1 MGQRRLQQRLTD
13 EVVGQQPRPEFLSHP
28 LGPRAAESIEP
39 HRGLIPHA
47 AESETFSR
55 NANGVRA
62 IYVLPAFSPTPLALG
77 LNVKGLIH
85 GRARYDVAQFELYH
99 PASAIKRRDLGA
111 SIDLVIEQRSQHDE

>member
-1 MGQRRLQQRLTD
+1 MAGLFPDQWQSARIPF
-13 EVVGQQPRPEFLSHP
+13 VVMAWGVVVNGTGFRFLSSRHSP
-28 LGPRAAESIEP
+28 SAGYNP
-39 HRGLIPHA
+39 IPHA

-85 GRARYDVAQFELYH
+85 GRARYKSVPFTL
-99 PASAIKRRDLGA
+99 R
-111 SIDLVIEQRSQHDE
+111 VT

>member
-1 MGQRRLQQRLTD
+1 M
-13 EVVGQQPRPEFLSHP
+13 E
-28 LGPRAAESIEP
+28 
-39 HRGLIPHA
+39 LIPHA

-85 GRARYDVAQFELYH
+85 GRARYKTCVTMVEPSRWLLANWRYVFAKKKD
-99 PASAIKRRDLGA
+99 D
-111 SIDLVIEQRSQHDE
+111 